1 MKRLLLLG
9 GGHSHVE
16 VLRRFGLQARKDVR
30 IILVSPD
37 RYTPYSGMLPGFI
50 AGHYAFHDCHI
61 DLERVSGFAGAQFVQ
76 ARATGIDSVRRS
88 VLIADGSA
96 LQYDIASIDIGSV
109 PPTAGIPGAAENTIA
124 VKPVGNFLR
133 AWDGLAGAGAH
144 ATQRIAVVGG
154 GAAGVEI
161 LLSMQYRLAQPAAA
175 DMFHFLLV
183 TDADCLLPGHAPAAR
198 AVFERVLR
206 ARNVDIH
213 YRSRV
218 SRVEPGVLVTA
229 SDRRIAADAIVW
241 ATGSGAPPLLRN
253 TGLALDAAGFIAVNA
268 QLQAIMH
275 PDVFAAGDCATIQGS
290 RYPKSGVYA
299 VRQGPLLAEN
309 LQRALAGKSLRAY
322 RPQSRA
328 LALISTGDQ
337 FAVASYGSFALSGK
351 WIWRWKDRIDRRF
364 MAQYNALR
372 ATAP

>member
-16 VLRRFGLQARKDVR
+16 VLRRFGLQARRDVR

-61 DLERVSGFAGAQFVQ
+61 DLERVSGFAGAQFLQ
-76 ARATGIDSVRRS
+76 ARAIGVDPARHT
-88 VLIADGSA
+88 VLMADGA
-96 LQYDIASIDIGSV
+96 VLQYDIASIDIGSV

-124 VKPVGNFLR
+124 VKPVENFLR
-133 AWDGLAGAGAH
+133 AWDGLVDAAAR
-144 ATQRIAVVGG
+144 TLQRIVVVGG
-154 GAAGVEI
+154 GAAGVEL
-161 LLSMQYRLAQPAAA
+161 LLSMQHRLAQTASAGRLR
-175 DMFHFLLV
+175 FLLV
-183 TDADCLLPGHAPAAR
+183 TDADRLLPSHAPAAR

-218 SRVEPGVLVTA
+218 ARVEPGSLVTT
-229 SDRRIAADAIVW
+229 DDQHITADVIVW
-241 ATGSGAPPLLRN
+241 ATGAGAPPSLRN
-253 TGLALDAAGFIAVNA
+253 TGLALDAEGFIAVNA
-268 QLQAIMH
+268 QLQAITH

-290 RYPKSGVYA
+290 RHPKSGVYA
-299 VRQGPLLAEN
+299 VRQGPLLATN
-309 LQRALAGKSLRAY
+309 LQRALAGKPLRTY
-322 RPQSRA
+322 KPQPLA
-328 LALISTGDQ
+328 LALISTGDRY
-337 FAVASYGSFALSGK
+337 AVASYGSYALSGK

-364 MAQYNALR
+364 MAQYNTLY
-372 ATAP
+372 ATAQ

>member
-16 VLRRFGLQARKDVR
+16 VLRRFGLQARNDAR
-30 IILVSPD
+30 IILISPD

-50 AGHYAFHDCHI
+50 AGHYGFHDCHI
-61 DLERVSGFAGAQFVQ
+61 DLERVSGFAGAQFLQ
-76 ARATGIDSVRRS
+76 ARAAGVDPARRM
-88 VLIADGSA
+88 VLMAGGSA
-96 LQYDIASIDIGSV
+96 LQYDIVSIDIGSV
-109 PPTAGIPGAAENTIA
+109 PSTSGIPGAAENTIA
-124 VKPVGNFLR
+124 VKPAGNFLR
-133 AWDGLAGAGAH
+133 AWNGLAGAAAH

-161 LLSMQYRLAQPAAA
+161 LLSMQYRLAQTAPAG
-175 DMFHFLLV
+175 MLRFLLV
-183 TDADCLLPGHAPAAR
+183 TDADRLLPGHAPAAR
-198 AVFERVLR
+198 TVFERVLR
-206 ARNVDIH
+206 ARNVNIH

-218 SRVEPGVLVTA
+218 ARVEPGALVTA
-229 SDRRIAADAIVW
+229 DDQHIAADAIVW
-241 ATGSGAPPLLRN
+241 AAGAGAPPSLRN
-253 TGLALDAAGFIAVNA
+253 TGLVLDAAGFIAINA
-268 QLQAIMH
+268 QLQSIAH

-290 RYPKSGVYA
+290 HHPKSGVYA
-299 VRQGPLLAEN
+299 VRQGPLLAAN
-309 LQRALAGKSLRAY
+309 LQRALAGKPLRTY

-351 WIWRWKDRIDRRF
+351 WIWCWKDRIDRRF
-364 MAQYNALR
+364 MAKYNALR

>member
-16 VLRRFGLQARKDVR
+16 VLRRFGLQACGDVR
-30 IILVSPD
+30 ITLVSPD

-50 AGHYAFHDCHI
+50 AGHYTFHDCHI
-61 DLERVSGFAGAQFVQ
+61 DLERVSGFAGAQFLQ
-76 ARATGIDSVRRS
+76 ARAIGVDPARRTA
-88 VLIADGSA
+88 LMADGAA

-124 VKPVGNFLR
+124 VKPVGDFLR
-133 AWDGLAGAGAH
+133 AWDGLAGAAAH
-144 ATQRIAVVGG
+144 VPQRIAVVGG
-154 GAAGVEI
+154 GAAGVEL
-161 LLSMQYRLAQPAAA
+161 LLSMQHRLAQTAAA
-175 DMFHFLLV
+175 GRLRFLLV
-183 TDADCLLPGHAPAAR
+183 TEAGRLLPSHAPAAR

-206 ARNVDIH
+206 ARNIDIH

-218 SRVEPGVLVTA
+218 ARVEPGSLVTA
-229 SDRRIAADAIVW
+229 DDQRIVADAIVW
-241 ATGSGAPPLLRN
+241 ATGSGAPPSLRN
-253 TGLALDAAGFIAVNA
+253 TGLALDTAGFVAVNA

-290 RYPKSGVYA
+290 RHPKSGVYA
-299 VRQGPLLAEN
+299 VRQGPLLADN
-309 LQRALAGKSLRAY
+309 LQRALAGKPLRAY
-322 RPQSRA
+322 RPQPHA

-351 WIWRWKDRIDRRF
+351 WIWHWKDRIDRSF
-364 MAQYNALR
+364 MAKYNALC
-372 ATAP
+372 AKSS